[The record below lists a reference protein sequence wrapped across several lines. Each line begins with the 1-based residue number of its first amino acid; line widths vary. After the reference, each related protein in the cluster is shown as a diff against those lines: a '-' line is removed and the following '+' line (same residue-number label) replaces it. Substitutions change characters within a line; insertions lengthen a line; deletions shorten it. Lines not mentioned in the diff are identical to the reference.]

1 MLKLKLQYSGHL
13 MRRTYS
19 LEKTLILRKIE
30 GQRRRGRQRMRW
42 LDGVSDLMHI
52 SLSKLWELL
61 MDREAW
67 RAAVRGVAESDT
79 TERLN

>member
-13 MRRTYS
+13 MRRTDL
-19 LEKTLILRKIE
+19 LEKILILGKIE
-30 GQRRRGRQRMRW
+30 GQRMRW
-42 LDGVSDLMHI
+42 LDGVTDLMAM
-52 SLSKLWELL
+52 SLSKLWELV